1 MRVVARAF
9 DLLRILALGGEQ
21 GMRLI
26 DVVTLAKL
34 SRPTVHRILR
44 TLISESVAEQDP
56 QTRRYRVGPEI
67 SVLGLSRPA
76 QLPVRVAAEPYLSD
90 LAEELGD
97 TTFLT
102 IRAGWD
108 SVAIARKAGSYPIKV
123 LAIDVGAR
131 RPLGVGVAGVMLL
144 AGLSEEE
151 ADQICNV
158 NAERLRPDGSS
169 MEAIRIRIRLAR
181 ANGFAYA
188 ESGVLQGTRALA
200 VPVFDPDGEVIAAM
214 AIAAMAHRLA
224 EAELPRLVAALRQ
237 KAELISM
244 RLGELKSGRCIRPVK
259 APGSELGTSKSP

>member
-1 MRVVARAF
+1 
-9 DLLRILALGGEQ
+9 
-21 GMRLI
+21 MRLV

-76 QLPVRVAAEPYLSD
+76 QLPVRVAAEPYLSE

-97 TTFLT
+97 TIFLT

-108 SVAIARKAGSYPIKV
+108 SVAIARKVGSYPIKV
-123 LAIDVGAR
+123 LAIDVGVR

-144 AGLSEEE
+144 AALSEEK

-169 MEAIRIRIRLAR
+169 MEVIRTRIRLAR
-181 ANGFAYA
+181 KNGFAYA

-200 VPVFDPDGEVIAAM
+200 VPVFDPDGEVTAAM
-214 AIAAMAHRLA
+214 AVAAMADRLA

-237 KAELISM
+237 KAELVSV
-244 RLGELKSGRCIRPVK
+244 RLGELKAGRCIRPVK
-259 APGSELGTSKSP
+259 ARGSEPGTSKSP